1 MEVDYTKLDNSRCSV
16 VWILK
21 KYIKI
26 YGSILIVTCIIIKII
41 CAYATRLDIYNVSE
55 VANLHESLGIDMNRN
70 YSFLPK
76 KFMICSQVGLGIV
89 KFTKNTAFNQRE
101 LNDFN
106 ISLVDSH
113 PNIPLF
119 LLKPNT
125 ISTLMPDVY
134 EIRWTGTVWQESWRN
149 FPKFLLYSAHFDSR
163 GYKCDEKK
171 EYLIMML
178 VHLLEIVLNGHH
190 QCCQLVQVLHSVL
203 KIYWK
208 WRILCDTQKVSKF
221 IVSTFYFD
229 PGVVRYILG
238 YFCGC
243 YNLFFIFVVWYLCH
257 ILSFIVSKYL
267 STFYFD
273 SGCLKKKFDIIDWQG
288 FSSKYLIPYMITCAV
303 PKIDNEFRVPVA
315 VSLVNNSCLAPS
327 NVLKWIL
334 LLCSGETDL
343 PDCCFMFNM
352 EYTKCIS

>member
-101 LNDFN
+101 LNNFN

-119 LLKPNT
+119 LLKSNT
-125 ISTLMPDVY
+125 ISTLMPDV
-134 EIRWTGTVWQESWRN
+134 S
-149 FPKFLLYSAHFDSR
+149 
-163 GYKCDEKK
+163 
-171 EYLIMML
+171 
-178 VHLLEIVLNGHH
+178 
-190 QCCQLVQVLHSVL
+190 
-203 KIYWK
+203 
-208 WRILCDTQKVSKF
+208 
-221 IVSTFYFD
+221 
-229 PGVVRYILG
+229 
-238 YFCGC
+238 
-243 YNLFFIFVVWYLCH
+243 
-257 ILSFIVSKYL
+257 
-267 STFYFD
+267 
-273 SGCLKKKFDIIDWQG
+273 
-288 FSSKYLIPYMITCAV
+288 
-303 PKIDNEFRVPVA
+303 
-315 VSLVNNSCLAPS
+315 
-327 NVLKWIL
+327 
-334 LLCSGETDL
+334 
-343 PDCCFMFNM
+343 
-352 EYTKCIS
+352 